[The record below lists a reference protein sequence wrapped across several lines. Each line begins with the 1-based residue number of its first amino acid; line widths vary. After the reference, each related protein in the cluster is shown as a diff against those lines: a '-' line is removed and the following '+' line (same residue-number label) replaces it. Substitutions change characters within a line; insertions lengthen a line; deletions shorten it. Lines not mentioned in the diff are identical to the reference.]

1 MTARRNFYLYMSLA
15 FGLVV
20 LGGFAPTYFLRSLSD
35 LPPLSVRGH
44 IHGAVFT
51 AWVVLLIAQATL
63 VQAGRRDLHRRLGIA
78 GAGLA
83 VLMIA
88 VGAAAAIGVAARF
101 ESTGFRPLGM
111 APTAFLGAQLL
122 ELLQFA
128 VLIGLAIRFRRQ
140 FDVHKRLMLLATITI
155 LPSAVARFHLEKH
168 GIDFPHMA
176 TLLTYTLIGVAAAYD
191 FVRTRR
197 VHAAYLWGGP
207 AMIAWMFL
215 RDAIGQSAAW
225 QPIAR
230 WLID

>member
-20 LGGFAPTYFLRSLSD
+20 FVGFAPTYFLRGLSSM
-35 LPPLSVRGH
+35 PPLSIRAH

-51 AWVVLLIAQATL
+51 AWILLFIAQVAL
-63 VQAGRRDLHRRLGIA
+63 VRADRRDLHRQLGIA
-78 GAGLA
+78 GAVLA
-83 VLMIA
+83 VLMLA

-101 ESTGFRPLGM
+101 ETTGFRPLGL
-111 APTAFLGAQLL
+111 APSQFLGVQLL

-128 VLIGLAIRFRRQ
+128 VLIALAIRFRRQ
-140 FDVHKRLMLLATITI
+140 SDVHKRLMLLATITI

-168 GIDFPHMA
+168 GFDFPYMA
-176 TLLTYTLIGVAAAYD
+176 TLLTYMLIVVAAVYD
-191 FVRTRR
+191 VARTRR
-197 VHAAYLWGGP
+197 VHAVYVWGGL
-207 AMIAWMFL
+207 AMLAWMVL
-215 RDAIGQSAAW
+215 RVEIGKTEAW